1 MEFNFPYSWEINKL
15 LIYPRNEIDE
25 NFHQIMGLPRWI
37 VVEVSDDAENWKQ
50 VGELKLTEVKTY
62 PEDVDYV
69 ERSENPPL
77 EISFDAVKTKNV
89 RVTFKQLSLNWQH
102 VEDQYFVQLYEIEIL
117 MK

>member
-1 MEFNFPYSWEINKL
+1 ME
-15 LIYPRNEIDE
+15 
-25 NFHQIMGLPRWI
+25 
-37 VVEVSDDAENWKQ
+37 
-50 VGELKLTEVKTY
+50 
-62 PEDVDYV
+62 
-69 ERSENPPL
+69 ENPPL